1 MNYVGEQV
9 VVPQPVLGVNLVV
22 VDRQGSVKNASLL
35 KIENLCDDFIFT
47 VVFFGNREILLQ

>member
-9 VVPQPVLGVNLVV
+9 VVPQPVLRVNLVV
-22 VDRQGSVKNASLL
+22 VDCQGSVKNASFL
-35 KIENLCDDFIFT
+35 KIENLCDDFIFM

>member
-35 KIENLCDDFIFT
+35 KIVCDDFIFT